1 MTSHSKG
8 MEAESRVVQ
17 DYLDRGYSLLHKRFK
32 TKQGEVDVIV
42 ENDDCVVFVEV
53 KMRKTLDNAAFSLAP
68 RQLQRIL
75 ATAEIWASENEC
87 EKNMRFDVA
96 LATPYAIEIVE
107 NVIIGE

>member
-1 MTSHSKG
+1 MTNYSKG
-8 MEAESRVVQ
+8 VDAEARVLQ
-17 DYLDRGYSLLHKRFK
+17 DYKDRGFRLISKRFK
-32 TKQGEVDVIV
+32 TKLGEVDVIV

-107 NVIIGE
+107 NIIIGE